1 MKRLTNSDFKSLF
14 FKKEGRVII
23 GNKWINFYI
32 VLIILFA
39 TFFALGIA
47 DGSKKYLEKR
57 MDNPFNNWV
66 NFETKKLE
74 SNELDGLIKDVI
86 ELKSK
91 FHILDIDSLDY
102 KSKYFFSSDCD
113 ELDAS
118 VAQRMVALSLKQSSS
133 LFKDFLVRDQS
144 FKESCK
150 DYDFLVNNFDQSHG
164 VIVKRKFLER
174 LNYSLDSHPNYLKYY
189 IKNGYGE
196 TFYASIPILAVVNDL
211 PLNVSYACNKKTI
224 NYLKNTGFIKCD
236 RNIYSDSEPEAK
248 TYQIFVD
255 SKVSID
261 DLVTYLNR
269 DILPLNGNDF
279 FESKFVSGNYYE
291 IKDVVNVAELVNDV
305 FNYSNKNIH
314 LVRDYSKIRNWL
326 ESRQKSEFNSEFDY
340 VSIQLTDLD
349 SIKPL
354 KKYLD
359 SYPFN
364 NDFVN
369 KDDRLINIEIDK
381 VESLSN
387 LNFISELTKVLSTFL
402 LFFSLFAIILFLV
415 NIINSHFEKIKQNI
429 GTLKAFGLSNK
440 KLIGNYISI
449 YMLIIFLA
457 AIVAFLIAALLGQ
470 LGLGVLIFDMLDITI
485 EKGEK
490 CFDLI
495 NLNGLIEL
503 LLILTLSMGVV
514 YFRLRKILL
523 STPGDLIF
531 KR

>member
-1 MKRLTNSDFKSLF
+1 MKKLTNSDFRSLF

-23 GNKWINFYI
+23 GNKWINFNV
-32 VLIILFA
+32 VLVILFA

-47 DGSKKYLEKR
+47 EGSKRYLGKR

-66 NFETKKLE
+66 NFQTKKIKDF
-74 SNELDGLIKDVI
+74 ELDSLISDLI
-86 ELKSK
+86 ELKLK
-91 FHILDIDSLDY
+91 FHISDIDSLDY
-102 KSKYFFSSDCD
+102 KSKYYFSNDCN

-118 VAQRMVALSLKQSSS
+118 EAHKMEGLGLKQNSS

-150 DYDFLVNNFDQSHG
+150 DYDHLVNYFDKSHG
-164 VIVKRKFLER
+164 VIIKRKLLER
-174 LNYSLDSHPNYLKYY
+174 LNYNVDSFPDYLKYF
-189 IKNGYGE
+189 INNGFQE

-224 NYLKNTGFIKCD
+224 EYLKNKGFFKCD
-236 RNIYSDSEPEAK
+236 RNFYSNFDDTSK
-248 TYQIFVD
+248 SKNYQIFVD
-255 SKVSID
+255 STVDVALLKDSLGHDIVS
-261 DLVTYLNR
+261 LSR
-269 DILPLNGNDF
+269 DAF
-279 FESKFVSGNYYE
+279 FESKFVSGDYYE
-291 IKDVVNVAELVNDV
+291 IKDVVNGAKLVNNI
-305 FNYSNKNIH
+305 FNYPNNNIH
-314 LVRDYSKIRNWL
+314 LVREHTKISNWK
-326 ESRQKSEFNSEFDY
+326 SRDEIKFDY

-359 SYPFN
+359 NYPSNHNFM
-364 NDFVN
+364 N
-369 KDDRLINIEIDK
+369 KKERLINIEIDK

-387 LNFISELTKVLSTFL
+387 LNFISELTKVLSLFL

-457 AIVAFLIAALLGQ
+457 AIIAFLFAALLGQ
-470 LGLGVLIFDMLDITI
+470 LGLGVLIFDLLDITI

-490 CFDLI
+490 CFDLL
-495 NLNGLIEL
+495 NLNGFMEL
-503 LLILTLSMGVV
+503 LLILILSIGVV
-514 YFRLRKILL
+514 YFKLRKILL

-531 KR
+531 ER

>member
-1 MKRLTNSDFKSLF
+1 MKKLTNSDFKSLF

-23 GNKWINFYI
+23 GNKWINFYV
-32 VLIILFA
+32 VLIILFS

-47 DGSKKYLEKR
+47 DGSEKYLEKR

-66 NFETKKLE
+66 NFKTANIK
-74 SNELDGLIKDVI
+74 NFELDSLINDI
-86 ELKSK
+86 IDLKSK
-91 FHILDIDSLDY
+91 FHISDIDSLDY
-102 KSKYFFSSDCD
+102 KSRYFFPNDCD

-118 VAQRMVALSLKQSSS
+118 EAQRMVALSLKQSSS
-133 LFKDFLVRDQS
+133 LFKDFLIRDQS

-150 DYDFLVNNFDQSHG
+150 DYDFLVNNFDLSHG
-164 VIVKRKFLER
+164 LIVKRKFLER
-174 LNYSLDSHPNYLKYY
+174 LNYNLDSFPNYLKYY
-189 IKNGYGE
+189 IPDGYGE
-196 TFYASIPILAVVNDL
+196 PFYASIPILAVVNDL
-211 PLNVSYACNKKTI
+211 PLNVSYACNNKTI
-224 NYLKNTGFIKCD
+224 DYLKNKGFFKCN
-236 RNIYSDSEPEAK
+236 RNNYSDLESEVK
-248 TYQIFVD
+248 NYQIFVD
-255 SKVSID
+255 STVSVSN
-261 DLVTYLNR
+261 LANYLNQ
-269 DILPLNGNDF
+269 DIIPLNSNDF
-279 FESKFVSGNYYE
+279 FESKFVNGNYYE
-291 IKDVVNVAELVNDV
+291 IKNVVNDTDLVDDIL
-305 FNYSNKNIH
+305 NYSNKNIH
-314 LVRDYSKIRNWL
+314 LVRDHSKIRNWL
-326 ESRQKSEFNSEFDY
+326 EGRKKSEFDY

-359 SYPFN
+359 SYPFTH
-364 NDFVN
+364 DFVN
-369 KDDRLINIEIDK
+369 KKNRLINIEIDK

-457 AIVAFLIAALLGQ
+457 AIVAFLIASLLGQ
-470 LGLGVLIFDMLDITI
+470 LGLGVLIFDMLDVTI

-495 NLNGLIEL
+495 NLNGLLEL
-503 LLILTLSMGVV
+503 LLILTLSMVVV

-531 KR
+531 ER